1 MSLPE
6 EEKFLTRIPDMQS
19 TRDQPGKVSM
29 DQDDFEAHLAWV
41 RVKRSF
47 ASR

>member
-6 EEKFLTRIPDMQS
+6 EKKFLTRIPDMQS
-19 TRDQPGKVSM
+19 SRDHPGKVTM
-29 DQDDFEAHLAWV
+29 HPDDFEAHLAWV
-41 RVKRSF
+41 RAKRSF